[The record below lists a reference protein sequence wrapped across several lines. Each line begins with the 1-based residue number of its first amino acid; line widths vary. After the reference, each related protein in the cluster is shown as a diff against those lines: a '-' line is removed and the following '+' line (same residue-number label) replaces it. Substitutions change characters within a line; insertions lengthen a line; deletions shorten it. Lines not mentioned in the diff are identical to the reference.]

1 MWAVTCEAAGVNRR
15 AWYVSEGAGLVP
27 RKLRLLDTVGETLR
41 RRHYTRRTERAYVG
55 WIRRYIVFHEKRHPD
70 EMGATEVSRFLSSL
84 AVEGRVS
91 ASTQNQALAALLFL
105 YGPVLG
111 LALPS
116 LDDLI
121 RAVRPER
128 LPVVLSRDE
137 MRAVLLALRGRRG

>member
-1 MWAVTCEAAGVNRR
+1 MWAVTCEAAGVSRR

-137 MRAVLLALRGRRG
+137 MRAVLLTLRGRRG